1 MSMTVILSVMPF
13 YFINERS
20 YFIGDTTMIKR
31 LKYTYKWFTPY
42 TTFTNHPIP
51 SDFMVMPILVST
63 YQVQSK
69 TNSVVPVTVEFTTS
83 VRFGRQGIIVE
94 YMDTALVKIKHIDFI
109 MKYQHHGFKDAFYN
123 ILKKNN
129 GGILDD
135 TAISQLTLYFND
147 MEFKQHRMA
156 KYTGSVLIGGI

>member
-1 MSMTVILSVMPF
+1 
-13 YFINERS
+13 
-20 YFIGDTTMIKR
+20 
-31 LKYTYKWFTPY
+31 
-42 TTFTNHPIP
+42 
-51 SDFMVMPILVST
+51 
-63 YQVQSK
+63 
-69 TNSVVPVTVEFTTS
+69 
-83 VRFGRQGIIVE
+83 
-94 YMDTALVKIKHIDFI
+94 
-109 MKYQHHGFKDAFYN
+109 MKNIHSHHGFKDAFYN

>member
-1 MSMTVILSVMPF
+1 
-13 YFINERS
+13 
-20 YFIGDTTMIKR
+20 MIKL

-42 TTFTNHPIP
+42 TTFTKHPIP
-51 SDFMVMPILVST
+51 SDFMVMPILEST
-63 YQVQSK
+63 YKVQSK
-69 TNSVVPVTVEFTTS
+69 TDSVVPVTVEFTTHI
-83 VRFGRQGIIVE
+83 RFGKQCTILE
-94 YMDTALVKIKHIDFI
+94 YMDTVLVKIKHVDFV
-109 MKYQHHGFKDAFYN
+109 MKYQHHGFKESFCN